1 MNKLE
6 TFLEERAAKSA
17 EQQARMS
24 AAYEKNKKTIKLRR
38 ISNQKRLENQYKK
51 WAKENQV
58 FVEEEIKSMT
68 FENVWKN
75 IVDKFN

>member
-6 TFLEERAAKSA
+6 TFLEEHAAKSA

-24 AAYEKNKKTIKLRR
+24 AAYEKNKKTIKLRK

-51 WAKENQV
+51 WAKENEV

>member
-17 EQQARMS
+17 EQKARMS

-58 FVEEEIKSMT
+58 FVEEEVKSMT